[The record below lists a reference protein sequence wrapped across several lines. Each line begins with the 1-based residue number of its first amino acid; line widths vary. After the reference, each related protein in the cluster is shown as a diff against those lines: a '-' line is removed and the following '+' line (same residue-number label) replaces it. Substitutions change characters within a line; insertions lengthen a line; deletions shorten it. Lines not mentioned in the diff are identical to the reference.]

1 MKKDLGLYIH
11 IPFCVKKCEYCDF
24 LSWNAEEEERQ
35 QYVAALLSE
44 IESYREFA
52 KGYRV
57 STIFIGGG
65 TPSVLLP
72 KQMEDILQKIYEI
85 FELERRAEIT
95 IEVNPGTVD
104 EEKLQCYK
112 ENGVNRLS
120 MGLQS
125 VKDEKLRLLGR
136 IHTYQEFVESYE
148 LARKAGFDNISI
160 DLISSVPGQTL
171 QEWKEE
177 LETAAAQN
185 PEHISVYQLIIEEG
199 TPFYEKYAEHPEL
212 LPDEETSREIYLWTG
227 KFLKEAG
234 YEQYEIS
241 NYAKPGK
248 ESRHN
253 LKYWERGDYLGLG
266 LGAASMV
273 RNIRMSNTKDMRTY
287 LERCDKPKT
296 MREDVQFLEEP
307 RQMEEF
313 MFLGLRK
320 TRGVSKKEFKRIF
333 GREMDMVYEKALH
346 KCLENGML
354 LEHKDRIFLS
364 EEGTLLSNMVL
375 SEFLLQNKNR
385 KNRGGIV

>member
-11 IPFCVKKCEYCDF
+11 IPFCARKCEYCDF
-24 LSWNAEEEERQ
+24 LSWSAGEEERE
-35 QYVAALLSE
+35 QYVEALLLE

-57 STIFIGGG
+57 STVFIGGG

-72 KQMEDILQKIYEI
+72 KQMERILQKVYEV
-85 FELERRAEIT
+85 FELEKRPEIT
-95 IEVNPGTVD
+95 IEINPGTVN

-125 VKDEKLRLLGR
+125 VNNEKLRLLGR
-136 IHTYQEFVESYE
+136 IHTYQDFVGSYE
-148 LARKAGFDNISI
+148 LARKVGFDNISL
-160 DLISSVPGQTL
+160 DLISSIPGQTL
-171 QEWKEE
+171 QDWKKE
-177 LETAAAQN
+177 LETATAQK

-241 NYAKPGK
+241 NYTKSGK

-273 RNIRMSNTKDMRTY
+273 RNIRMSNTKDMKTY
-287 LERCDKPKT
+287 LERCTQPKT

-320 TRGVSKKEFKRIF
+320 TRGVSKKEFRRTF

-364 EEGTLLSNMVL
+364 EEGTLLSNIVL
-375 SEFLLQNKNR
+375 SEFLFDL
-385 KNRGGIV
+385 

>member
-148 LARKAGFDNISI
+148 LARKAGVDNISI

-375 SEFLLQNKNR
+375 SEFLFDL
-385 KNRGGIV
+385 

>member
-85 FELERRAEIT
+85 FELERRPEIT
-95 IEVNPGTVD
+95 VEVNPGTVD

-253 LKYWERGDYLGLG
+253 LKYWEREDYLGLG

-375 SEFLLQNKNR
+375 SEFLFDL
-385 KNRGGIV
+385 

>member
-1 MKKDLGLYIH
+1 MKKDLGLYVH

-24 LSWNAEEEERQ
+24 LSWSAGEEERE
-35 QYVAALLSE
+35 QYVNALLTE
-44 IESYREFA
+44 IESYRDFA
-52 KGYRV
+52 KEYRV
-57 STIFIGGG
+57 STIFVGGG

-72 KQMEDILQKIYEI
+72 KQMEQVLQKIYEV
-85 FELERRAEIT
+85 FELEKRPEIT
-95 IEVNPGTVD
+95 VEVNPGTVD

-112 ENGVNRLS
+112 KNGVNRLS

-148 LARKAGFDNISI
+148 LARKVGFDNISI

-248 ESRHN
+248 ESKHN

-273 RNIRMSNTKDMRTY
+273 RNIRMSNTKDMKTY

-320 TRGVSKKEFKRIF
+320 TRGVSKKEFRRIF

-375 SEFLLQNKNR
+375 SEFLFDL
-385 KNRGGIV
+385 

>member
-24 LSWNAEEEERQ
+24 LSWNAGEEERQ

-72 KQMEDILQKIYEI
+72 KQMENILQKIYEI
-85 FELERRAEIT
+85 FELERRPEIT
-95 IEVNPGTVD
+95 VEVNPGTVD

-375 SEFLLQNKNR
+375 SEFLFDL
-385 KNRGGIV
+385 

>member
-11 IPFCVKKCEYCDF
+11 IPFCARKCEYCDF
-24 LSWNAEEEERQ
+24 LSWSAGEEERE
-35 QYVAALLSE
+35 QYVEALLLE

-57 STIFIGGG
+57 STVFIGGG

-72 KQMEDILQKIYEI
+72 KQMERILQKVYEV
-85 FELERRAEIT
+85 FELEKRPEIT
-95 IEVNPGTVD
+95 IEINPGTVN

-125 VKDEKLRLLGR
+125 VNNERLRLLGR
-136 IHTYQEFVESYE
+136 IHTYQDFVGSYE
-148 LARKAGFDNISI
+148 LARKVGFDNISL
-160 DLISSVPGQTL
+160 DLISSIPGQTL
-171 QEWKEE
+171 QDWKKE
-177 LETAAAQN
+177 LETAVAQK

-241 NYAKPGK
+241 NYTKPGK

-273 RNIRMSNTKDMRTY
+273 RNIRMSNTKDMKTY
-287 LERCDKPKT
+287 LERCTQPKT

-320 TRGVSKKEFKRIF
+320 TRGVSKKEFRRTF
-333 GREMDMVYEKALH
+333 GREMDIVYEKALH

-375 SEFLLQNKNR
+375 SEFLFDL
-385 KNRGGIV
+385 

>member
-11 IPFCVKKCEYCDF
+11 IPFCARKCEYCDF
-24 LSWNAEEEERQ
+24 LSRSAGEEERE
-35 QYVAALLSE
+35 QYVEALLLE

-57 STIFIGGG
+57 STVFIGGG

-72 KQMEDILQKIYEI
+72 KQMERILQKVYEV
-85 FELERRAEIT
+85 FELEKRPEIT
-95 IEVNPGTVD
+95 IEINPGTVN

-125 VKDEKLRLLGR
+125 VNNEKLRLLGR
-136 IHTYQEFVESYE
+136 IHTYQDFVGSYE
-148 LARKAGFDNISI
+148 LARKVGFDNISL

-171 QEWKEE
+171 QNWKKE
-177 LETAAAQN
+177 LETATAQK

-241 NYAKPGK
+241 NYTKSGK

-273 RNIRMSNTKDMRTY
+273 RNIRMSNTKDMKTY
-287 LERCDKPKT
+287 LERCTQPKT

-320 TRGVSKKEFKRIF
+320 TRGVSKKEFRRTF

-375 SEFLLQNKNR
+375 SEFLFDL
-385 KNRGGIV
+385 

>member
-24 LSWNAEEEERQ
+24 LSWNAGEEERQ

-85 FELERRAEIT
+85 FELERRPEIT

-148 LARKAGFDNISI
+148 LARKAGVDNISI

-354 LEHKDRIFLS
+354 LAHKDRIFLS

-375 SEFLLQNKNR
+375 SEFLFDL
-385 KNRGGIV
+385 

>member
-24 LSWNAEEEERQ
+24 LSWSAGEEERE
-35 QYVAALLSE
+35 QYVNALLSE
-44 IESYREFA
+44 IESYKEFA

-57 STIFIGGG
+57 STVFIGGG

-72 KQMEDILQKIYEI
+72 KQMERILQKVYEV
-85 FELERRAEIT
+85 FDLEKRPEIT

-112 ENGVNRLS
+112 ENKINRLS
-120 MGLQS
+120 IGLQS
-125 VKDEKLRLLGR
+125 VKDDKLRLLGR
-136 IHTYQEFVESYE
+136 IHTYQDFVDSYE
-148 LARKAGFDNISI
+148 LARKVGFDNISL
-160 DLISSVPGQTL
+160 DLISSIPGQTL

-177 LETAAAQN
+177 LETAAAQK

-241 NYAKPGK
+241 NYAKSGK

-273 RNIRMSNTKDMRTY
+273 RNIRMSNTKDMKVY
-287 LERCDKPKT
+287 LERCSQPKT

-320 TRGVSKKEFKRIF
+320 TRGISKKEFRRIF
-333 GREMDMVYEKALH
+333 GRDIDMVYEKALH

-354 LEHKDRIFLS
+354 VEHKDWISLS
-364 EEGTLLSNMVL
+364 EEGVLLSNAVL
-375 SEFLLQNKNR
+375 SEFLFDK
-385 KNRGGIV
+385 

>member
-24 LSWNAEEEERQ
+24 LSWNAGEEERQ

-85 FELERRAEIT
+85 FELERRPEIT
-95 IEVNPGTVD
+95 VEVNPGTVD

-160 DLISSVPGQTL
+160 DLISSLPGQTL
-171 QEWKEE
+171 Q
-177 LETAAAQN
+177 
-185 PEHISVYQLIIEEG
+185 
-199 TPFYEKYAEHPEL
+199 
-212 LPDEETSREIYLWTG
+212 
-227 KFLKEAG
+227 
-234 YEQYEIS
+234 
-241 NYAKPGK
+241 
-248 ESRHN
+248 
-253 LKYWERGDYLGLG
+253 
-266 LGAASMV
+266 
-273 RNIRMSNTKDMRTY
+273 
-287 LERCDKPKT
+287 
-296 MREDVQFLEEP
+296 
-307 RQMEEF
+307 
-313 MFLGLRK
+313 
-320 TRGVSKKEFKRIF
+320 
-333 GREMDMVYEKALH
+333 
-346 KCLENGML
+346 
-354 LEHKDRIFLS
+354 
-364 EEGTLLSNMVL
+364 
-375 SEFLLQNKNR
+375 
-385 KNRGGIV
+385 

>member
-11 IPFCVKKCEYCDF
+11 IPFCVRKCEYCDF
-24 LSWNAEEEERQ
+24 LSWSAGEEERE
-35 QYVAALLSE
+35 QYVEALLLE

-57 STIFIGGG
+57 STVFIGGG

-72 KQMEDILQKIYEI
+72 KQMERILQKVYEV
-85 FELERRAEIT
+85 FELEKRPEIT
-95 IEVNPGTVD
+95 IEINPGTVN

-125 VKDEKLRLLGR
+125 VNNEKLRLLGR
-136 IHTYQEFVESYE
+136 IHTYQDFVGSYE
-148 LARKAGFDNISI
+148 LARKVGFDNISL
-160 DLISSVPGQTL
+160 DLISSIPGQTL
-171 QEWKEE
+171 QDWKKE
-177 LETAAAQN
+177 LETAVAQK

-199 TPFYEKYAEHPEL
+199 TPFYEKYVEHPEL

-241 NYAKPGK
+241 NYTKPGK

-273 RNIRMSNTKDMRTY
+273 RNIRMSNTKDMKTY
-287 LERCDKPKT
+287 LERCTQPKT

-320 TRGVSKKEFKRIF
+320 TRGVSKKEFRRTF
-333 GREMDMVYEKALH
+333 GREMNMVYEKALH

-375 SEFLLQNKNR
+375 SEFLFNL
-385 KNRGGIV
+385 

>member
-136 IHTYQEFVESYE
+136 IHTYQEFVECYE

-375 SEFLLQNKNR
+375 SEFLFDL
-385 KNRGGIV
+385 

>member
-24 LSWNAEEEERQ
+24 LSWNAGEEERQ

-85 FELERRAEIT
+85 FELERRPEIT
-95 IEVNPGTVD
+95 VEVNPGTVD
-104 EEKLQCYK
+104 EKKLQCYK

-354 LEHKDRIFLS
+354 LAHKDRIFLS
-364 EEGTLLSNMVL
+364 EGGTLLSNMVL
-375 SEFLLQNKNR
+375 SEFLFDL
-385 KNRGGIV
+385 